1 MFHFRILILIFLYFR
16 SQAIQ
21 MHPLR
26 QGIHPALFTGK
37 SRKESA
43 RSIVQLRLQAEAHE
57 DVRVRGVRTHRQR
70 SGGTLRTPAG
80 QPPT

>member
-1 MFHFRILILIFLYFR
+1 
-16 SQAIQ
+16 

-26 QGIHPALFTGK
+26 QGIYPALFTGK

-43 RSIVQLRLQAEAHE
+43 WFIVQLRLQAEAHE

-70 SGGTLRTPAG
+70 SGGTLRTLAG
-80 QPPT
+80 QPPTQPGSTQVLRQEAVQILQ